1 MEQAWKSGFFRS
13 GPLLLEYKM
22 QQRAGKPWALFLHG
36 FGQDYRCFQ
45 ALYPPLSADFSFLAL
60 HLPFH
65 GESRLEGNTPIT
77 KREWCSLLNQLFQ
90 ELKIEQV
97 QAFGFSMGAKF
108 LLSAAELKP
117 ELFSSITL
125 LAPDG
130 ISMNPWYRFATTT
143 AAGRFILHLGLFLF
157 PFFKGL
163 IILLTRLKIIR
174 PALSRFALSEL
185 HSPAGR
191 ERVLNVWLSFRK
203 LWPEVQVWTKVCRSL
218 GIPVLIVLGRYDG
231 ILPLHR
237 YQNLK
242 KESPWIHWQ
251 LLECGHSR
259 LIDLYAEGLSP
270 DSANN

>member
-1 MEQAWKSGFFRS
+1 MEKAWKSGFSRS

-36 FGQDYRCFQ
+36 FGQDYHCFDS
-45 ALYPPLSADFSFLAL
+45 LYPPLSADFSFLAM

-65 GESRLEGNTPIT
+65 GESLLEGNDVLT
-77 KREWCSLLNQLFQ
+77 KQEWCSLFEQLFQ
-90 ELKIEQV
+90 ELKIENV

-108 LLSAAELKP
+108 LLSALEMKP
-117 ELFSSITL
+117 EFFNSITL

-143 AAGRFILHLGLFLF
+143 FAGRVVLRFGLSLF
-157 PFFKGL
+157 PLFKGL

-174 PALSRFALSEL
+174 PALSRFAIAEL

-191 ERVLNVWLSFRK
+191 ERVLSVWLRFRK
-203 LWPEVQVWTKVCRSL
+203 LWPEVQVWTRHCRSL
-218 GIPVLIVLGRYDG
+218 EIPVRIVLGRYDG

-237 YQNLK
+237 YQKMKN
-242 KESPWIHWQ
+242 ENPWINWEV
-251 LLECGHSR
+251 LNCGHAG
-259 LIDLYAEGLSP
+259 LIDQYAAGLFP
-270 DSANN
+270 ESAAT